1 MNSIPKTIDLEK
13 IRVPIL
19 TIFILKDEERYM
31 AKCVELDL
39 VTEMDTPEE
48 ALKAIV
54 EMIKEYSEDYKKR
67 EELFIKSPNRRHH
80 KPYVEE
86 VLKCK
91 DLWDIYQLIKVQY
104 GYIYL

>member
-1 MNSIPKTIDLEK
+1 
-13 IRVPIL
+13 
-19 TIFILKDEERYM
+19 M